1 MNQYIL
7 NFLPR
12 IIENGKKLNQIEAIV
27 DKVWIKYDVV
37 DYESYRFRRDNSVL
51 VSIGGFVEEK
61 KWEIQSPNG
70 LYISKD
76 GRGVMYKQAVVFD
89 SIMLVQQES
98 RNYQPVIFYDETKI
112 PDGNVEKYLTKMF
125 EKKPINLPI
134 NSPKI
139 VEKIQTT
146 GGILVI
152 KRDYYNASLIDSDVY
167 INFVVAHAVRH
178 VRAAACRTT
187 NKFGS
192 PNQQQEIK
200 NIVNKKQQWHNT
212 ILEYA
217 TMKDLR

>member
-1 MNQYIL
+1 M
-7 NFLPR
+7 
-12 IIENGKKLNQIEAIV
+12 
-27 DKVWIKYDVV
+27 V
-37 DYESYRFRRDNSVL
+37 DYEIYRFRRDNSVL

-125 EKKPINLPI
+125 EKKPINPPI

-167 INFVVAHAVRH
+167 INLVVASNGKYNTVKNAVY
-178 VRAAACRTT
+178 
-187 NKFGS
+187 KW
-192 PNQQQEIK
+192 IK
-200 NIVNKKQQWHNT
+200 VKNGKVSDFEEH
-212 ILEYA
+212 
-217 TMKDLR
+217 